1 MATPKAEGKVT
12 PKMAIRDDQ
21 SWLVKNLDTGEERY
35 VKSHEEFGKP
45 MDPKMLS
52 KDAQP
57 WRGWWQ
63 EQRRRNEEL
72 LRATQAGDSLRCVAL
87 LHPADGAPPAAA
99 NAGGNNGRSALH
111 LASANGALGAVKA
124 LLQAHA
130 TPDSCNA
137 EGLTPLHLSAVH
149 GFAGVAK
156 ALLSARADANVTCQD
171 GRLPLHLATG
181 SKVVLELQAYTS
193 SKQEEGYT
201 RTSDCSG
208 AHQRRNGRSD
218 AVRRLLTTTVSGAVS
233 SRCREGDERPSRRS
247 MESVASNR
255 SRSSNGS
262 LTKLRS
268 GHSVHPEI
276 GPNSF
281 EFLVRLGRGAFGE
294 VFHVKQKS
302 SGRSYAMKVLHK
314 EKVMGS
320 NLLRYAFTERNIL
333 SYIQHP
339 YIVSLHYAFQT
350 PKHLVLVMQYCP
362 GGNLQQLIR
371 RLGRKLQGLS
381 LPLAQLYAA
390 ELLLALQ
397 HLHERNIVY
406 RDLKPDNVVLDAAGH
421 AMLTDFGLSKDG
433 VRRHLGT
440 RTHCGSVAYLA
451 PEILLGQ
458 KYGHT
463 VDIYNLGVLLYNM
476 LLGLPPFFHHEKE
489 TLQRNIVHAHLE
501 LPSILSTAAQSFI
514 HVTMARDPRKRLGA
528 ASTADLRRHD
538 FFRDMNFELLKQRK
552 VPLPERLPPADAD
565 LKGVKPG
572 RPPKISTLQELHRGA
587 VPGWDFEAP
596 KAMVECPGSSP
607 CRQRRWRFRLCGL
620 KW

>member
-1 MATPKAEGKVT
+1 M
-12 PKMAIRDDQ
+12 
-21 SWLVKNLDTGEERY
+21 KNLDTGEERY

-52 KDAQP
+52 KDTQP
-57 WRGWWQ
+57 WRAWWQ

-72 LRATQAGDSLRCVAL
+72 VRATQAGDSLRCVAL

-99 NAGGNNGRSALH
+99 NAGVNGRSALH

-149 GFAGVAK
+149 GFASVAK

-171 GRLPLHLATG
+171 GRLPLHLATK
-181 SKVVLELQAYTS
+181 SQVVLELQAYT
-193 SKQEEGYT
+193 QRHEEGYT

-218 AVRRLLTTTVSGAVS
+218 AVRRFLTTEGSS
-233 SRCREGDERPSRRS
+233 SRCHEGDERPSRRS

-255 SRSSNGS
+255 SRTSNCS
-262 LTKLRS
+262 FTKLRE
-268 GHSVHPEI
+268 SVHQEI

-302 SGRSYAMKVLHK
+302 NGRSYAMKVLHK

-381 LPLAQLYAA
+381 MPLAQLYAA

-489 TLQRNIVHAHLE
+489 TLQRNIVHAQLE
-501 LPSILSTAAQSFI
+501 LPSVLSTAAQSFI

-528 ASTADLRRHD
+528 ASTADLRRHE

-565 LKGVKPG
+565 LKAVKPG
-572 RPPKISTLQELHRGA
+572 RPPKVSTFATVLHRGA
-587 VPGWDFEAP
+587 VPGSDFEAP
-596 KAMVECPGSSP
+596 KAAMVECPGSGPP
-607 CRQRRWRFRLCGL
+607 CRPNRRWRFRLCGL

>member
-1 MATPKAEGKVT
+1 
-12 PKMAIRDDQ
+12 
-21 SWLVKNLDTGEERY
+21 
-35 VKSHEEFGKP
+35 
-45 MDPKMLS
+45 
-52 KDAQP
+52 
-57 WRGWWQ
+57 
-63 EQRRRNEEL
+63 
-72 LRATQAGDSLRCVAL
+72 
-87 LHPADGAPPAAA
+87 
-99 NAGGNNGRSALH
+99 
-111 LASANGALGAVKA
+111 
-124 LLQAHA
+124 
-130 TPDSCNA
+130 
-137 EGLTPLHLSAVH
+137 
-149 GFAGVAK
+149 
-156 ALLSARADANVTCQD
+156 
-171 GRLPLHLATG
+171 
-181 SKVVLELQAYTS
+181 
-193 SKQEEGYT
+193 
-201 RTSDCSG
+201 
-208 AHQRRNGRSD
+208 
-218 AVRRLLTTTVSGAVS
+218 
-233 SRCREGDERPSRRS
+233 

-255 SRSSNGS
+255 SRTSNCS
-262 LTKLRS
+262 FTKLRE
-268 GHSVHPEI
+268 SVHQEI

-302 SGRSYAMKVLHK
+302 NGRSYAMKVLHK

-381 LPLAQLYAA
+381 MPLAQLYAA

-489 TLQRNIVHAHLE
+489 TLQRNIVHAQLE
-501 LPSILSTAAQSFI
+501 LPSVLSTAAQSFI

-528 ASTADLRRHD
+528 ASTADLRRHE

-565 LKGVKPG
+565 LKAVKPG
-572 RPPKISTLQELHRGA
+572 RSPKVSTFATVLHRGA
-587 VPGWDFEAP
+587 VPGSDFEAP
-596 KAMVECPGSSP
+596 KAAMVECPGSGPP
-607 CRQRRWRFRLCGL
+607 CRPNRRWRFRLCGL

>member
-1 MATPKAEGKVT
+1 
-12 PKMAIRDDQ
+12 MAIRDDQ

-52 KDAQP
+52 KDTQP
-57 WRGWWQ
+57 WRAWWQ

-72 LRATQAGDSLRCVAL
+72 VRATQAGDSLRCVAL

-99 NAGGNNGRSALH
+99 NAGVNGRSALH

-149 GFAGVAK
+149 GFASVAK

-171 GRLPLHLATG
+171 GRLPLHLATK
-181 SKVVLELQAYTS
+181 SQVVLELQAYT
-193 SKQEEGYT
+193 QRHEEGYT

-218 AVRRLLTTTVSGAVS
+218 AVRRFLTTEGSS
-233 SRCREGDERPSRRS
+233 SRCHEGDERPSRRS

-255 SRSSNGS
+255 SRTSNCS
-262 LTKLRS
+262 FTKLRE
-268 GHSVHPEI
+268 SVHQEI

-302 SGRSYAMKVLHK
+302 NGRSYAMKVLHK

-381 LPLAQLYAA
+381 MPLAQLYAA

-489 TLQRNIVHAHLE
+489 TLQRNIVHAQLE
-501 LPSILSTAAQSFI
+501 LPSVLSTAAQSFI

-528 ASTADLRRHD
+528 ASTADLRRHE

-565 LKGVKPG
+565 LKAVKPG
-572 RPPKISTLQELHRGA
+572 RPPKVSTFAPVLHRGA

-607 CRQRRWRFRLCGL
+607 CRPRRWRFRLCGL